1 MLNAI
6 EALGSSAIEIWASGG
21 VRSGLDAAKLIALGA
36 HRVGYAQPALKSA
49 LEGEEI
55 LFEWMKQQEFELK
68 TALFCTGSASVDR
81 LRNRKDLWIIK
92 RT

>member
-81 LRNRKDLWIIK
+81 L
-92 RT
+92 